1 MSIDQMANA
10 IFNVMIIKRLS
21 VWNVY
26 KRKKK
31 KMCCCGILDSDFQN
45 THYTE
50 TTENLMQILLYISAS
65 FLHKFSVTSILSAGW
80 FSAL

>member
-10 IFNVMIIKRLS
+10 IFDVMIIKRLS
-21 VWNVY
+21 VWNIY
-26 KRKKK
+26 KRKKM

-45 THYTE
+45 THHTE
-50 TTENLMQILLYISAS
+50 TTEILMQILLYISAS

-80 FSAL
+80 CSAL

>member
-10 IFNVMIIKRLS
+10 IFDVMIIKCLS

-26 KRKKK
+26 KRKKNK
-31 KMCCCGILDSDFQN
+31 KCCCGILDSDFEN
-45 THYTE
+45 THHSE

-65 FLHKFSVTSILSAGW
+65 ILHKFSVTPILSAGW
-80 FSAL
+80 RSAL